1 MKKVL
6 FPILAVVLALSL
18 ALPMAAVAG
27 ANGLVEYIETIYL
40 ADTHEIGT
48 DDGTTIFTVELVDD
62 ALNKANLTEF
72 CQMPDD
78 ARYDTVAALACS
90 PDGGTLY
97 VIDRD
102 TTWLAKYDIASSTWT
117 QVAATGLNT
126 CVQLVCSLDGT
137 LYAASN
143 ATDSLYTVDTSTAA
157 TTLLGVI
164 KEGGTTTVNVSG
176 ADIVFGVDASD
187 PPNEIL
193 YLWTDGGKRGLYTLS
208 LPPSGGVVS
217 ATWLGSDVPTFT
229 GLAIRAG
236 GAGDLLGSN
245 TTNDRIEQLSRSNGS
260 IVKSYDMYM
269 GGSPYAYE
277 WGDMTVGELAVEVG
291 EPSITIDKETDF
303 EGRATI
309 GDTIEYTFE
318 VYNDGDVDLTDV
330 TLSDTLID
338 PGDIS
343 GPTGDDGD
351 GILNPG
357 ETWYY
362 TGDSVSVETAKRVN
376 LWAGK
381 DTDVGYVE
389 IWNDG
394 DCVHVIYQIDDGMP
408 WEITEVHLYVGS
420 NEPPT
425 NAPGQFPY
433 DIGDADSVTETTVEF
448 CIALEDIDSYSM
460 KVNKKGKTVGPMT
473 ADGNPGKI
481 GEEPIVPGDTIYVA
495 AHSVVMDISCY
506 QTGILYG
513 IERYTGK
520 VYEVDVLSGASSLE
534 FTITPPPALGSAK
547 PNGLAYDPAGDG
559 RWYFC
564 DYQPTTTLYFWDG
577 ISQQVAGDLT
587 VDDVGAPVGDIA
599 DADFY
604 DGKYYFVTGP
614 PSSDLLY
621 EVTFDAN
628 GLMTGPPVF
637 IASISGGTHDYTF
650 NGDIAI
656 KDGVIYGWGKCGTH
670 NKYEFFSVNIDGTG
684 FAYVTPTYQTSLQ
697 LAFGS
702 DGTLYGHRSGGTG
715 EFFEVGTGIA
725 DFGDVTSIGWNV
737 QGQLY
742 TDCASGEICIPT
754 TETAWGGWGDGIL
767 NRVEF
772 PDKNWSNYLWFDLMD
787 CDD

>member
-164 KEGGTTTVNVSG
+164 KEGATTVNVQG

-291 EPSITIDKETDF
+291 EPSITIDKTSDADGF
-303 EGRATI
+303 ATI
-309 GDTIEYTFE
+309 NDVITYHYDVENTGDVVLENLTVVDTIGAHAS
-318 VYNDGDVDLTDV
+318 VPAVPVKSGDYNVGDDDPQDGFF
-330 TLSDTLID
+330 D
-338 PGDIS
+338 PGEIWEFECEHTIVEADLLNCRLHDFALATAYYESEPVTATDDLDI
-343 GPTGDDGD
+343 
-351 GILNPG
+351 
-357 ETWYY
+357 E
-362 TGDSVSVETAKRVN
+362 VAKIVN

-381 DTDVGYVE
+381 DTDVGGVE

-394 DCVHVIYQIDDGMP
+394 TTLHVTYSTDDG
-408 WEITEVHLYVGS
+408 WVLTETHLYVGS

-433 DIGDADSVTETTVEF
+433 DDSDAVSFTDTEVIFE
-448 CIALEDIDSYSM
+448 IPLADIYGYMM
-460 KVNKKGKTVGPMT
+460 KLNKKGKETGVMIT
-473 ADGNPGKI
+473 NPALGQ
-481 GEEPIVPGDTIYVA
+481 GVDPGEPIYIA
-495 AHSVVMDISCY
+495 AHSVVQKVDSFSECLVSGAASDEVLLLAEGDPGYPVGYTAPY
-506 QTGILYG
+506 QTYTGVPASSVLAWTHSAWAPYG
-513 IERYTGK
+513 IAGAEWISSSEYTEDPDNNTWRLFTRSFDLPASATNISGTMTVNCDNAEE
-520 VYEVDVLSGASSLE
+520 VYLNTVFV
-534 FTITPPPALGSAK
+534 
-547 PNGLAYDPAGDG
+547 GDG
-559 RWYFC
+559 SPAVVY
-564 DYQPTTTLYFWDG
+564 
-577 ISQQVAGDLT
+577 GDS
-587 VDDVGAPVGDIA
+587 
-599 DADFY
+599 
-604 DGKYYFVTGP
+604 P
-614 PSSDLLY
+614 PSGPAHGWSSVEGPWDVSSQLQAGTNNLW
-621 EVTFDAN
+621 T
-628 GLMTGPPVF
+628 MTR
-637 IASISGGTHDYTF
+637 
-650 NGDIAI
+650 N
-656 KDGVIYGWGKCGTH
+656 YGWPGGELA
-670 NKYEFFSVNIDGTG
+670 N
-684 FAYVTPTYQTSLQ
+684 PTALIYKLCYSY
-697 LAFGS
+697 
-702 DGTLYGHRSGGTG
+702 DI
-715 EFFEVGTGIA
+715 V
-725 DFGDVTSIGWNV
+725 
-737 QGQLY
+737 
-742 TDCASGEICIPT
+742 T
-754 TETAWGGWGDGIL
+754 TETAWGGWGD
-767 NRVEF
+767 F
-772 PDKNWSNYLWFDLMD
+772 PDITNVIPFDEPNWSNYIEYFVMN